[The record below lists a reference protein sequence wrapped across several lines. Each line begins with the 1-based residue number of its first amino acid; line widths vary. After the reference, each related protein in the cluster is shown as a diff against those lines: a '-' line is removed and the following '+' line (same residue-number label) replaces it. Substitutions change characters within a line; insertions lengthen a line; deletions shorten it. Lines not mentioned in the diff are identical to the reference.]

1 MINKEKNVKQKNE
14 NKEKIVLL
22 SLRSAISPSTAIRD
36 KIAANTFLLFP
47 TKEGTCRAKFYLSFT
62 PILLERLVIFRRS
75 GAG

>member
-1 MINKEKNVKQKNE
+1 MINKEKNVKQKNY
-14 NKEKIVLL
+14 EKIVLL
-22 SLRSAISPSTAIRD
+22 TLRSAISPSTAIRD